1 MTLTLLVPLITA
13 LGAGSVV
20 GALVQS
26 RLERQKHLNEQEH
39 DLKRRRYMCILI
51 LLLSKLEPKTSLP
64 HLALHRPD
72 LQGLDDLD
80 AEIRLELFN
89 AMLFAN
95 DEVIAGMADFI
106 ANAGYPAYIRT
117 VTAMRRDLWNKK
129 TAIDEAALSRATQG
143 FSLDLNSTRG

>member
-1 MTLTLLVPLITA
+1 MTLSALVSLITA

-20 GALVQS
+20 GALIQS

-39 DLKRRRYMCILI
+39 DLKRRRYLCILI
-51 LLLSKLEPKTSLP
+51 LMLSKLEPRTGVP

-89 AMLFAN
+89 AMLFGS
-95 DEVIAGMADFI
+95 DDVIAAMADFVVS
-106 ANAGYPAYIRT
+106 AGYPAYIRT

-129 TAIDEAALSRATQG
+129 TAIDEAALSRATAG
-143 FSLDLNSTRG
+143 LSPEVSSLL

>member
-1 MTLTLLVPLITA
+1 MLNTVVPLITA

-20 GALVQS
+20 GAFVQS

-39 DLKRRRYMCILI
+39 ELKRRRYLCILI
-51 LLLSKLEPKTSLP
+51 LMLSKLEPKTGIP
-64 HLALHRPD
+64 HLTLVRPD

-89 AMLFAN
+89 AMLFGSDA
-95 DEVIAGMADFI
+95 VIAAMADFV

-129 TAIDEAALSRATQG
+129 TTIDEAALSRATEG
-143 FSLDLNSTRG
+143 LSPSSL

>member
-1 MTLTLLVPLITA
+1 MALGALVSLITA

-39 DLKRRRYMCILI
+39 DLKRRRYLCILI
-51 LLLSKLEPKTSLP
+51 LMLSKLEPKTGVP

-89 AMLFAN
+89 AMLFGS
-95 DEVIAGMADFI
+95 DDVIAAMADFV
-106 ANAGYPAYIRT
+106 ASAGYPAYIRT

-129 TAIDEAALSRATQG
+129 TIIDEAALSRVTEG
-143 FSLDLNSTRG
+143 LSLSSL

>member
-1 MTLTLLVPLITA
+1 MTLTVLVPLITA

-106 ANAGYPAYIRT
+106 ANADYPAYIRT

>member
-1 MTLTLLVPLITA
+1 MALGTLVSLITA

-39 DLKRRRYMCILI
+39 DLKRRRYLCTLI
-51 LLLSKLEPKTSLP
+51 LMLSKLEPKTGVP

-89 AMLFAN
+89 AMLFGS
-95 DEVIAGMADFI
+95 DDVIAAMADFV
-106 ANAGYPAYIRT
+106 ASAGYPAYIRT

-129 TAIDEAALSRATQG
+129 TAINEAALSRATEG
-143 FSLDLNSTRG
+143 LSPSGL

>member
-1 MTLTLLVPLITA
+1 MRPGSLI
-13 LGAGSVV
+13 
-20 GALVQS
+20 
-26 RLERQKHLNEQEH
+26 H
-39 DLKRRRYMCILI
+39 DDIRIARAT
-51 LLLSKLEPKTSLP
+51 P
-64 HLALHRPD
+64 
-72 LQGLDDLD
+72 
-80 AEIRLELFN
+80 EIRLELFN

>member
-1 MTLTLLVPLITA
+1 MALGTLVSLITA

-39 DLKRRRYMCILI
+39 DLKRRRYLCILI
-51 LLLSKLEPKTSLP
+51 LMLSKLEPKTGVP

-89 AMLFAN
+89 AMLFGS
-95 DEVIAGMADFI
+95 DDVIAAMADFV
-106 ANAGYPAYIRT
+106 ASAGYPAYIRT

-129 TAIDEAALSRATQG
+129 TAINEAALSRATEG
-143 FSLDLNSTRG
+143 LSPSGL